1 MVCVALVL
9 VHTRTPIY
17 LLRPKPSRAGLE
29 MRSMLSLIESPGL
42 VEGRDGAEEEE
53 EEEEEEGWSD
63 GRRTDCLAGRRGA
76 DQFSPP
82 AYQSC
87 PLTLSVSADD
97 TLSLPIG
104 PFPGQ
109 ERKSLGV
116 CVCLQCVCVSQETE
130 REREREREHTWGLSM
145 CSAAAA
151 AGFCQSFLS
160 PRSASE
166 D

>member
-1 MVCVALVL
+1 
-9 VHTRTPIY
+9 
-17 LLRPKPSRAGLE
+17 

-42 VEGRDGAEEEE
+42 VERRDRRWGKKRGRGRRRRRD
-53 EEEEEEGWSD
+53 GWSD
-63 GRRTDCLAGRRGA
+63 GKRTDCLAGRHGA

-109 ERKSLGV
+109 ERKKKV
-116 CVCLQCVCVSQETE
+116 
-130 REREREREHTWGLSM
+130 
-145 CSAAAA
+145 
-151 AGFCQSFLS
+151 
-160 PRSASE
+160 
-166 D
+166 

>member
-9 VHTRTPIY
+9 VHTHTPIY
-17 LLRPKPSRAGLE
+17 LHRPKPSRAGLE

-42 VEGRDGAEEEE
+42 AERRDRPGEEEE
-53 EEEEEEGWSD
+53 EKEEEGWSD
-63 GRRTDCLAGRRGA
+63 GKRTDCRAGRHGA

-97 TLSLPIG
+97 TVSLPIG

-109 ERKSLGV
+109 E
-116 CVCLQCVCVSQETE
+116 
-130 REREREREHTWGLSM
+130 
-145 CSAAAA
+145 
-151 AGFCQSFLS
+151 
-160 PRSASE
+160 
-166 D
+166 

>member
-42 VEGRDGAEEEE
+42 VERRDRPG
-53 EEEEEEGWSD
+53 EEEEEGEEGGGGGSEGWSD
-63 GRRTDCLAGRRGA
+63 GKRTDCLAGRRGA

-87 PLTLSVSADD
+87 GLLT
-97 TLSLPIG
+97 
-104 PFPGQ
+104 
-109 ERKSLGV
+109 
-116 CVCLQCVCVSQETE
+116 CV
-130 REREREREHTWGLSM
+130 
-145 CSAAAA
+145 
-151 AGFCQSFLS
+151 
-160 PRSASE
+160 
-166 D
+166 